1 MGYLV
6 GGSGPTYYENNH
18 TGMTQGSIQLAVGFI
33 ETSWQFLDIEKHP
46 SRVSPTVILTA
57 YGENANVNTFTYDI
71 AWDASYQQWK
81 WKGAVS
87 ANSDPS
93 ELVSINYLVIST
105 WA

>member
-1 MGYLV
+1 MLS
-6 GGSGPTYYENNH
+6 GSAPTYYENNH
-18 TGMTQGSIQLAVGFI
+18 VGITQGSIAMLSSFT
-33 ETSWQFLDIEKHP
+33 ETSYQFLDIEKHP
-46 SRVSPTVILTA
+46 HRVTPTVILTA